1 MKDPRLAGERAAT
14 AFLSETVRTLNF
26 NCDDEMIDR
35 AVYRVHAT
43 ELSVEDD

>member
-1 MKDPRLAGERAAT
+1 MKDPRLAGERAT
-14 AFLSETVRTLNF
+14 AFLSETVRTLNI
-26 NCDDEMIDR
+26 NCDEMIDR